1 MPARRIARQV
11 APVLVSDGAGVRIRR
26 LIGTPELDH
35 VDPFLLF
42 DAFGSDRG
50 SDYIA
55 GFPPHPHR
63 GFETVT
69 YMLAGRMRHEDNQ
82 GHMGILGPGD
92 VQWMTAGRG
101 IVHSEM
107 PEQQDGLMRGFQIWV
122 NLPKSHKMTAPR
134 YQDIPAAD
142 IPTIAVGP
150 GAKVRVIAGL
160 FGDVTG
166 PVRDIIAEPL
176 YLDIRLAPGAALDI
190 PTPAGHNGIV
200 HAYEGRVR
208 VGGDALPAGHLAVL
222 EDGTSVHVAADAG
235 GEAEAGLLLLAA
247 KPFREPVLRHG
258 PFVMN
263 SREEI
268 LEAIEDYRAGRF

>member
-1 MPARRIARQV
+1 MRARRIARQV

-26 LIGTPELDH
+26 LIGTPELDQ

-50 SDYIA
+50 SDYIG

-69 YMLAGRMRHEDNQ
+69 YMLAGHMRHEDNQ

-107 PEQQDGLMRGFQIWV
+107 PAQQDGLMRGFQIWV

-134 YQDIPAAD
+134 YQEIPAAD
-142 IPTIAVGP
+142 IPTIAVEP
-150 GAKVRVIAGL
+150 GAKVRLIAGR
-160 FGDVTG
+160 FGNVTG

-176 YLDIRLAPGAALDI
+176 YLDIRLAPGATLEI
-190 PTPAGHNGIV
+190 PTAAGHNGIV
-200 HAYEGRVR
+200 HVYEGRVR